1 MTGIARH
8 LCGLGVFAGDNPNP
22 NGQKKRGGSDSVP
35 FFVDELTFANS
46 YRNFPTRNWLISSE
60 PMIGLPSIT
69 NTGTVFAPVS

>member
-22 NGQKKRGGSDSVP
+22 NGQKKGAEVTPSP
-35 FFVDELTFANS
+35 FIVDELTFAIG

-69 NTGTVFAPVS
+69 NTGTVLAPVS